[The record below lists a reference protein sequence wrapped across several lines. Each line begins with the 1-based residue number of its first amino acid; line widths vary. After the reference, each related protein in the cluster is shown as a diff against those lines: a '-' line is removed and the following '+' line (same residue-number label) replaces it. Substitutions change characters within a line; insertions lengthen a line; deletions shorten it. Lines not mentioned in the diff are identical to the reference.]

1 MYPPLLQQHC
11 AALDKPPPHVTEK
24 TLLTP
29 PRGMLHVGCPLF
41 GENPRLR
48 EAPQGV
54 HLQQAGIQF
63 LSHPLQFS
71 DQAAELNHCPGDAR
85 DSGHLCW
92 HVLQLAWPLLRE
104 GIQLSPGSVLTL
116 QFSLQPV
123 GPTVCLKLQKRGS
136 LRFNVRWLP
145 LDLQSLNVPSENADF
160 SVLLPSWHCLCL
172 LWVLQGEPCSSKM
185 KGHLPAHLTP
195 L

>member
-1 MYPPLLQQHC
+1 MTLWAVTLRTGEGSTPSVCPPPLQQHC
-11 AALDKPPPHVTEK
+11 AALDKPPPRVTEK
-24 TLLTP
+24 TLLLTP
-29 PRGMLHVGCPLF
+29 PRGMLQVGCPLF
-41 GENPRLR
+41 GENPRLW
-48 EAPQGV
+48 EAPQGM

-104 GIQLSPGSVLTL
+104 GIQLSPGLVLTL

-136 LRFNVRWLP
+136 LRFSVR
-145 LDLQSLNVPSENADF
+145 
-160 SVLLPSWHCLCL
+160 
-172 LWVLQGEPCSSKM
+172 
-185 KGHLPAHLTP
+185 
-195 L
+195 